1 MVDTRLQG
9 REPATP
15 FKDGEPSPGE
25 TNQNQMLRCVHFAR
39 LLTGVLFLLA
49 PASVAQQSAAPLRFG
64 DGFPHLAGQALTGN
78 RLDFPSVTAGKTAAV
93 MFSFSRNGGKDA
105 RLWNEHLSEDFQG
118 LPIYTIILLESVP
131 GIFRGMALSV
141 IKSDMPLSLQ
151 DRIVVMYQ
159 NATGSHGR
167 QASEPTWS

>member
-64 DGFPHLAGQALTGN
+64 DGFPHLAGQALTRN

-93 MFSFSRNGGKDA
+93 MFSYSRNGGKDA